1 MSSAAFTTVV
11 KPSLRPRSPWGP
23 ELLSWDEYWEAVH
36 FQRLPLPGCGL
47 TGASWKERGPEPG
60 MSRARPSEPP
70 PPPSSEMGNPAN
82 GRAAQADA
90 GTPACRGARWRQGQG
105 AENAPRPARSACPC
119 SHARGRWWVARAHHL
134 LLLLS
139 RP

>member
-70 PPPSSEMGNPAN
+70 PPVLRWETPQMAELRRQMPEHQRAGELAGGRGKEQRTHPVQPA
-82 GRAAQADA
+82 A
-90 GTPACRGARWRQGQG
+90 
-105 AENAPRPARSACPC
+105 
-119 SHARGRWWVARAHHL
+119 HARGRWWVARAHHL